1 MNKYMYIIPSVE
13 IIEIKASGV
22 LMASDNSTLPSDK
35 DATVGA
41 GDKEAPRRRVF

>member
-22 LMASDNSTLPSDK
+22 LMGSKLTDIDPSTEDSHL
-35 DATVGA
+35 GA
-41 GDKEAPRRRVF
+41 PQRRVF